1 MTQPHIKECANIAC
15 TNTWEILKEADA
27 EHEVC
32 GLCEMEAQ
40 AQTQPASAESEGR
53 WGNPEATHLTPKEF
67 SEKLGHILKRRVVT
81 LGIQA
86 TLMAATLDPRLH
98 PDAGGKAPDG
108 ISPEVLGAA
117 RDMADYLGGSRAAP
131 ESNRNSIPHARTWD
145 LNHAVHVMRDVAYA
159 IEKFPGEM
167 SPAAQKRALLD
178 LLDLTWDAALVS
190 REEGSL
196 PLLNLMV
203 AGRAEPDILTE

>member
-1 MTQPHIKECANIAC
+1 MTQPNVRKCANTDC
-15 TNTWEILKEADA
+15 GNTWEVPTDADV

-32 GLCEMEAQ
+32 GPCEMEAQ
-40 AQTQPASAESEGR
+40 TQPNSAESECG
-53 WGNPEATHLTPKEF
+53 WGSPEATHPTPKEF
-67 SEKLGHILKRRVVT
+67 SEKLGQILKRRVVT

-98 PDAGGKAPDG
+98 PDADDKGKAPDG

-117 RDMADYLGGSRAAP
+117 RDMADYLGGSQAPP
-131 ESNRNSIPHARTWD
+131 ESNRNNIPHARAWD
-145 LNHAVHVMRDVAYA
+145 LGHAVHVMRDVAYA

-167 SPAAQKRALLD
+167 SPAAQKRGLLD

-190 REEGSL
+190 QEEGSL

-203 AGRAEPDILTE
+203 EGRAGPDILPE